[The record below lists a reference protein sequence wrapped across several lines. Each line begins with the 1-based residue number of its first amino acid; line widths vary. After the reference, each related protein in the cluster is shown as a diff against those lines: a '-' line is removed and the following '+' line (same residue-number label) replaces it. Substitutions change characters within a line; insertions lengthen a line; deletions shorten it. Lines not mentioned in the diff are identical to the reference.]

1 MKLISARVTNYKNV
15 IDSGEFTLDDVTCL
29 VGKNQSG
36 KSTLL
41 QALYRLNPVEE
52 GLHEF
57 NYETDYPKT
66 HATEYNKGMDGDDR
80 DHDDV
85 VEGKFA
91 LDSDDLEAISK
102 LFGGNCLKGEKH
114 EIAIRVDYGGSRK
127 WSGLSFDEILVLG
140 HLAVTASISHEA
152 TDFLLQT
159 GSIQNLRQFFEQSEF
174 DGIEESVLRELLEFR
189 DQNQQIIE
197 RGVGSYVMRET
208 LWKRAPKFVYYDVYS
223 QMRDHIALQEFI
235 DRLSSGQMDARDLP
249 MLGMLKLGG
258 LEPREL
264 IDQSWSEERLATE
277 VETANEKIT
286 SAITPY
292 WNVGSKFKTLLGVS
306 PFREADDPNRVGQLA
321 LSVRINDILDVPL
334 SSWLSTSL
342 TARSRGFQWMFSFAC
357 LLRYLEDRHDQL
369 IVLLDEPGLSLHGDA
384 QRQLVGLIR
393 KQSESAKQFVYT
405 THSPFMIDVDRLKN
419 VRIVDGSD
427 ATKGATVRVDI
438 DTVGSDS
445 LLPLQSALGY
455 SVLTPLMVGPNILLV
470 EGVSDLVYLRTWQA
484 QMLNDGRESLDERW
498 SIVPCGGIGNIPAV
512 GSFFHGKEN
521 LNLAVL
527 CDGKSSPQDGI
538 SNSVSKK
545 TIKRNRVVYLA
556 DHLDRKY
563 ADIEDV
569 FDPGTYLEI
578 FNKTTG
584 NDLKDA
590 DLPKG
595 PSRILQRLK
604 DAALNGVARVD
615 NGAFHTKCSKTF
627 EADADHFFQRMSDA
641 EKDRIEGLF
650 KVLNSMLG
658 TESK

>member
-1 MKLISARVTNYKNV
+1 MKLISARVTNYKNI

-41 QALYRLNPVEE
+41 EALYRLNPVEP

-57 NYETDYPKT
+57 NYESDYPKAF
-66 HATEYNKGMDGDDR
+66 ATEYNKGMDSDDR
-80 DHDDV
+80 VHAVVVTGRFTLDD
-85 VEGKFA
+85 
-91 LDSDDLEAISK
+91 DDLKAITSELGESSIASKKPEAVLS
-102 LFGGNCLKGEKH
+102 
-114 EIAIRVDYGGSRK
+114 VDYNGTQK
-127 WSGLSFDEILVLG
+127 WRGPVIDDLFVLK
-140 HLAVTASISHEA
+140 HLAAEYQISEES
-152 TDFLLQT
+152 TKWLLRI
-159 GSIQNLRQFFEQSEF
+159 GSIETLMQLF
-174 DGIEESVLRELLEFR
+174 DGPQFNEIDENVQREVTELR
-189 DQNQQIIE
+189 DQNPYLFE
-197 RGVGSYVMRET
+197 HGSASYAINKILMNRLPT
-208 LWKRAPKFVYYDVYS
+208 FVYYDVYS
-223 QMRDHIALQEFI
+223 QMRDYIALQEFI
-235 DRLSSGQMDARDLP
+235 DRLALSQMDASDLP

-258 LEPREL
+258 LEPHQL
-264 IDQSWSEERLATE
+264 IDQSWSHERLVTE
-277 VETANEKIT
+277 IETANEKIT

-292 WNVGSKFKTLLGVS
+292 WNVGSEFKTLLGVS

-321 LSVRINDILDVPL
+321 LSVRINDIRDGPQ

-357 LLRYLEDRHDQL
+357 LLRYLEDEYERL
-369 IVLLDEPGLSLHGDA
+369 VVLLDEPGLSLHGDA
-384 QRQLVGLIR
+384 QRELVHLIR
-393 KQSESAKQFVYT
+393 NQSQSPKQFLYT
-405 THSPFMIDVDRLKN
+405 THSPFMIDIDRLED

-427 ATKGATVRVDI
+427 ATTGAVVRVDI

-455 SVLTPLMVGPNILLV
+455 SVLTPLLIGPSVLLV
-470 EGVSDLVYLRTWQA
+470 EGVSDLVYLRTWQS
-484 QMLNDGRESLDERW
+484 QMLKDGRESLDERW
-498 SIVPCGGIGNIPAV
+498 TVVPCGGIERIPALL
-512 GSFFHGKEN
+512 SFFYERAD

-527 CDGKSSPQDGI
+527 CDGRSVAQDGI
-538 SNSVSKK
+538 SDSVRKK
-545 TIKRNRVVYLA
+545 IIRRNRVVYLT
-556 DHLDRKY
+556 DYLNKKN

-584 NDLKDA
+584 NDLKIA

-604 DAALNGVARVD
+604 EVTLNGEERID
-615 NGAFHTKCSKTF
+615 GGAFHYKCSKTF
-627 EADADHFFQRMSDA
+627 EADADHFFQRMTEA

-650 KVLNSMLG
+650 KVLNSMLR